1 MGRRFN
7 VRPPRLRSASEEIYG
22 YSRQA
27 VQVSN
32 EILDIS
38 RRLGNMSGMGEVC
51 RCLKQLSEDAGKE
64 AGVLRAASDATVR
77 IGTLYDKSEN
87 NIFVNGDK
95 SRQKFPLHKVTVW
108 GADRPWKI
116 PFERRIIR

>member
-64 AGVLRAASDATVR
+64 AGVLRAASDAAVR
-77 IGTLYDKSEN
+77 ISALYDKFEN
-87 NIFVNGDK
+87 NIFVNGEK

-108 GADRPWKI
+108 SAERPWKN
-116 PFERRIIR
+116 PFEIRIIR